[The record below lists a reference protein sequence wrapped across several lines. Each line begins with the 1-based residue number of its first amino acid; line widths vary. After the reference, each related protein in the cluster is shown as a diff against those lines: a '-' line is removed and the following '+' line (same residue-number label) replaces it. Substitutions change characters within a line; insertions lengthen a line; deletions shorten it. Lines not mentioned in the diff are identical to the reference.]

1 MRRGSQCRAPPLA
14 EDRGA
19 ASERATRMGG
29 RETSASHAGSPP
41 CSILPSSDPN
51 GQSGTFSFKRGRTG
65 FETDEPLSTDSQRPA
80 RGRGPPRGAEPGHTC
95 LQARGSLLTGLAL
108 QDRAE
113 RQPALPPPRPAED
126 AAVSTTE
133 VSTQVTSQQRQR
145 SMLQANEKA
154 PGGVRS
160 ACGVRGSCR
169 AAHRGGAPRRGAGS
183 RRGSRQP
190 DPGLCRR
197 LPGSNPGSSAP
208 WACDSEPP
216 LAPSLSSLHPG
227 FFTRNVGIGAE
238 PRPQMCE

>member
-19 ASERATRMGG
+19 AGERATRMGG
-29 RETSASHAGSPP
+29 RETSTSHAGSPP
-41 CSILPSSDPN
+41 LLHPPVKRPKRSEWE
-51 GQSGTFSFKRGRTG
+51 GTFSFKRGRAG

-113 RQPALPPPRPAED
+113 RQPALRPPRPEED

-216 LAPSLSSLHPG
+216 FAPS
-227 FFTRNVGIGAE
+227 
-238 PRPQMCE
+238 